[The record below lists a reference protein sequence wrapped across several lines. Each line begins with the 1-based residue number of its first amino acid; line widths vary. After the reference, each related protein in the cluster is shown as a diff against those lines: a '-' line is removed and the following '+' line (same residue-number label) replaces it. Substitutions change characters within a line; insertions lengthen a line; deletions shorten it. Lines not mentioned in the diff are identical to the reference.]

1 MCMNWFLKYY
11 LGEFHPPE
19 HCILVTI
26 LYNYTTIKTVNK
38 HIILITAAETAA
50 RVSSHLESI
59 TSYVGVVFLIRLS
72 AELCWELQ
80 CGVNNS
86 TIPSDPLVS
95 CNVIIIIVISIMFSQ
110 LRPSVKQCSSQLP
123 TVYWLLG
130 NSWTRE
136 RFRQY
141 SYSTVRA
148 YSQCKFLK
156 AEN

>member
-1 MCMNWFLKYY
+1 MDAMHMCMNRFLKHY
-11 LGEFHPPE
+11 LDEFYPPE
-19 HCILVTI
+19 HCVIVTI
-26 LYNYTTIKTVNK
+26 LHNYTTIKTVNK
-38 HIILITAAETAA
+38 RIILITTAETAA

-95 CNVIIIIVISIMFSQ
+95 SNAIIMIVISTMFSQ

-130 NSWTRE
+130 NS
-136 RFRQY
+136 
-141 SYSTVRA
+141 
-148 YSQCKFLK
+148 
-156 AEN
+156 

>member
-1 MCMNWFLKYY
+1 MNCFLKYY
-11 LGEFHPPE
+11 LDEFHPPE
-19 HCILVTI
+19 HCIIVTI
-26 LYNYTTIKTVNK
+26 LYNYTTIKTLSK
-38 HIILITAAETAA
+38 HIILITATETAA

-95 CNVIIIIVISIMFSQ
+95 CNVIIIIIISIMFSQ

-136 RFRQY
+136 RFRQCP
-141 SYSTVRA
+141 YSTVRA
-148 YSQCKFLK
+148 YSQYKFLK